1 MNKYTKQKK
10 DDIKNIQ
17 NTRNNLLL
25 SRELLCPYCQ
35 KITNLYQLKNQHF
48 KSARCINMKALY
60 FKNKKEEDPTEYDIL
75 KKMTAHILSVS
86 KNINVDNVKLR

>member
-35 KITNLYQLKNQHF
+35 KLTNLYQLKI
-48 KSARCINMKALY
+48 K
-60 FKNKKEEDPTEYDIL
+60 IL
-75 KKMTAHILSVS
+75 KVLDALT
-86 KNINVDNVKLR
+86 